1 MARLSLSATRSE
13 LLLPN
18 VRAIAVASA
27 RVGRDEALT
36 SVRVAFK
43 ANLFPPGLD
52 GGDRKH
58 RRVMVNAH
66 AHETGVGGEVVDAVR
81 NRCDGGLATL
91 PTASLGKSWTST
103 SSGSPCGCHSRPP
116 FLKLP
121 TNSFFFV
128 STEITGTP
136 RLMQLF
142 ALALMCSN
150 CELRSGC

>member
-27 RVGRDEALT
+27 RVGRDEDLT
-36 SVRVAFK
+36 SVRVAFR

-66 AHETGVGGEVVDAVR
+66 AHEAGVGDEVVDAVR
-81 NRCDGGLATL
+81 KS
-91 PTASLGKSWTST
+91 PSTASLGKSWTST

-150 CELRSGC
+150 CALRSGC